1 MDDYGIEK
9 LQPGIIDEVGVVM
22 ITEKESLIPHFTIIR
37 PDGSEV
43 VIMIQDNKYLTDASL
58 TEDEC
63 AKLNTWMREHEEKTQ
78 YTFGW
83 LNWTNVIF
91 CWNGLYN
98 GYEVEY
104 RDEEDYFNHIPDY
117 TTIKPCD

>member
-1 MDDYGIEK
+1 MEDYGIEK
-9 LQPGIIDEVGVVM
+9 LQPGIIDGVGIMM

-43 VIMIQDNKYLTDASL
+43 VIMIQDNKYLSKNSL
-58 TEDEC
+58 TDEEC
-63 AKLNTWMREHEEKTQ
+63 IKLNSWVREHEEKTW
-78 YTFGW
+78 YNLGS
-83 LNWTNVIF
+83 LNWEHVIT

-98 GYEVEY
+98 GYEITY
-104 RDEEDYFNHIPDY
+104 TDDTSDIPDY